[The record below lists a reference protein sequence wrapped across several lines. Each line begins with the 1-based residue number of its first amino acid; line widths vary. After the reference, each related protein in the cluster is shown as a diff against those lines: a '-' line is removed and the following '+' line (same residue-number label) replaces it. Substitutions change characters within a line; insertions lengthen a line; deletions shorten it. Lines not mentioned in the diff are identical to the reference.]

1 MAAVMSGAMLLRHL
15 GEDNAAE
22 AVERATLTVLADGEL
37 LTPDLGGTAST
48 SAVGDAI
55 VEAL

>member
-1 MAAVMSGAMLLRHL
+1 MSGAMMLRHL
-15 GEDNAAE
+15 GEESAAE